1 MMNQTTRDPA
11 IQDATEWALLNGFSL
26 KTSPES
32 ATHCA
37 FSLAPTLI
45 EEARFSHLRQAVPV
59 LAKLI
64 HAVSE
69 NHEYLQEVM
78 APIAGA
84 DPFFTNL
91 LNLHRH
97 IHFGQQKALRQP
109 MLFMR
114 TDFMDDAEVGPRVI
128 EFNGIAAGMGPFGQ
142 RAYELHRYMQQQWP
156 ATFQKWSPVDNLR
169 LIDNPAIELLS
180 EGVAATAR
188 QVREESG
195 ETGQPVF
202 LMVVQADED
211 NVYDQHLLEQGL
223 QSLGIRTVRRTFRE
237 LHDQLSTGEN
247 ARLLLEGIGGVDAVY
262 LRAGYQYSDFVA
274 HDLEEARCCQALSQA
289 RAFMEQHNVAINAT
303 VSQQLAT
310 SKRVQ
315 MLLTSMT
322 AQELTRFGLS
332 LPEAI
337 EAKEFLG
344 VMLPVDENSADWFA
358 DKPNNNWVLKNQGE
372 GGGHCIFGD
381 DILPKLKSLSSED
394 YQAWSLMRRLH
405 PAHRQR
411 PALLVRRGEAT
422 KVDDLI
428 SEIGLFT
435 LHFNGK
441 PMTRLNGDDSG
452 YAGYLIRSKPSTVSE
467 GGVHSGMGAADSL
480 AVKYKSPS

>member
-1 MMNQTTRDPA
+1 MTNPNNDPA
-11 IQDATEWALLNGFSL
+11 VQDAVEWALLNGFAL
-26 KTSPES
+26 KTAPET

-37 FSLAPTLI
+37 FSFAPTLI
-45 EEARFSHLRQAVPV
+45 EEGRFNHLKESVPA

-64 HAVSE
+64 HGVSE
-69 NHEYLQEVM
+69 DHEFLREAM

-91 LNLHRH
+91 LKLHQH
-97 IHFGQQKALRQP
+97 IHNGQQKALRQP

-114 TDFMDDAEVGPRVI
+114 TDFMDDAEIGPRLI

-142 RAYELHRYMQQQWP
+142 KAHELHQYLQRQWS
-156 ATFQKWSPVDNLR
+156 TSFQHWSPVDDLK
-169 LIDNPAIELLS
+169 LIENPAIELLS
-180 EGVAATAR
+180 EGVAAIAR

-195 ETGQPVF
+195 EAGQPVF
-202 LMVVQADED
+202 MMVVQPDEY

-223 QSLGIRTVRRTFRE
+223 QQLGIRTVRRTFRQ

-247 ARLLLEGIGGVDAVY
+247 HRLLLEGIGGIDAVY

-274 HDLEEARCCQALSQA
+274 HDLDEARCCEALSQT

-315 MLLTSMT
+315 MILTSMS
-322 AQELTRFGLS
+322 AEDLTRFGLT
-332 LPEAI
+332 LQEAH
-337 EAKEFLG
+337 EAKEFMG
-344 VMLPVDENSADWFA
+344 VMLPVDEGSADWFA
-358 DKPNNNWVLKNQGE
+358 DKQPENWVLKNQGE

-381 DILPKLKSLSSED
+381 DILPRLQSLKKEEH
-394 YQAWSLMRRLH
+394 QAWSLMRRLH
-405 PAHRQR
+405 PAHRSR
-411 PALLVRRGEAT
+411 PALMVRKGQT
-422 KVDDLI
+422 TLVDDLI

-435 LHFNGK
+435 IHFNGK
-441 PMTRLNGDDSG
+441 PMTSDKG
-452 YAGYLIRSKPSTVSE
+452 YAGYLIRSKPATVSE

-480 AVKYKSPS
+480 ATI